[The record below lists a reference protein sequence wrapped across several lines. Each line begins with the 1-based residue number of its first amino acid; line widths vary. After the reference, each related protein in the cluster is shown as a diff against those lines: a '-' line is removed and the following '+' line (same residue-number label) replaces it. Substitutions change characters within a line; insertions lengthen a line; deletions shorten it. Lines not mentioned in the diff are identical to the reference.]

1 MQLELRGVSYKM
13 NDRLLVV
20 MLENKAQYEE
30 LILESALQGYL
41 FNG

>member
-1 MQLELRGVSYKM
+1 MFYKN

-30 LILESALQGYL
+30 LILEAPYRVI
-41 FNG
+41 F